1 MIKIRL
7 VCVGKLKEKFWVDA
21 QNEYI
26 KRLQKFCKF
35 EIIELQEKNNTSSVT
50 ETLNKEGFSIIENLS
65 GISFLFDRE
74 GDLVTSE
81 QIAQLIKSNMQKS
94 SVLTFVIGSSCGV
107 SAQVKEAIKNKISLG
122 KVTLPHNLAR
132 VVIIEQIYRAF
143 NILQGTSYHK

>member
-74 GDLVTSE
+74 GCLVTSE
-81 QIAQLIKSNMQKS
+81 QIAQLIKSNVQKS

-107 SAQVKEAIKNKISLG
+107 SDQVKEAIKNKISLG

>member
-26 KRLQKFCKF
+26 KRLRKFCKF

-74 GDLVTSE
+74 GYLVTSE
-81 QIAQLIKSNMQKS
+81 QIAQLIKSNVQKS

-107 SAQVKEAIKNKISLG
+107 SDQVKEAIKNKISLG